1 MHRHLRSVDGA
12 LSRDPSRSLIRVVL
26 ADEHARLRR
35 ALRAVLEHEA
45 DLSVVA
51 EASDLQAAAREV
63 ASHLPDVLALDL
75 RMSDKS
81 SLDPIAGLRAQS
93 PRTGIVVVTMHRSET
108 FAQHAFNAGALG
120 FVLKD
125 SADDELA
132 QAVRQAARG
141 CIYRSPRLRP
151 T

>member
-81 SLDPIAGLRAQS
+81 SLTR
-93 PRTGIVVVTMHRSET
+93 
-108 FAQHAFNAGALG
+108 
-120 FVLKD
+120 
-125 SADDELA
+125 
-132 QAVRQAARG
+132 
-141 CIYRSPRLRP
+141 
-151 T
+151 